1 MEIELAIPE
10 GALECLVE
18 LAVKDATAHLDG
30 SHAASHR
37 KALEEYL
44 AEPLLLSI
52 RTEFSGALFK
62 LGQT

>member
-1 MEIELAIPE
+1 MKAEPAVLESAPE
-10 GALECLVE
+10 CRDE

-30 SHAASHR
+30 SHASSHR

-44 AEPLLLSI
+44 AEPFLLSI